1 MLFVLNLWNL
11 VCTSYLQHLSP
22 WTSLL
27 SSPQQPHTANGYW
40 TGQHSSGRQVWPA
53 HPCAPLPVHAALLP
67 LYTQSFK
74 NPFSPC
80 RAQREPCSYW
90 KVLSDH
96 FRSLCSHQILHNY
109 FSQLSGRTLEYLSS
123 YCLQQLFPLPFFLL
137 LFTVSY
143 LWSSSQVGRQD
154 PQRDENILNSL
165 LLLVQYLPHGIQIFG
180 GWYKKCSV

>member
-123 YCLQQLFPLPFFLL
+123 YCLQQLFPPPIFFVIIYCFIFMEQLPSWTARSSKGWKHFKFS
-137 LFTVSY
+137 TVASPIPATWY
-143 LWSSSQVGRQD
+143 S
-154 PQRDENILNSL
+154 NIWRL
-165 LLLVQYLPHGIQIFG
+165 I
-180 GWYKKCSV
+180 